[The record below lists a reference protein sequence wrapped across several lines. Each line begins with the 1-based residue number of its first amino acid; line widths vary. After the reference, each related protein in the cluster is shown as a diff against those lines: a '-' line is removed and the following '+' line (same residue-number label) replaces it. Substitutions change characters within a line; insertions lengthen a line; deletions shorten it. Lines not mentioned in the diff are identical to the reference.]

1 MRKFTHKDIEE
12 ALGQGFE
19 FQGIP
24 PTEAMEVCVDTRILK
39 EGDLFVGLKGGDK
52 LEIAAKA
59 AEKGARACVLSCECG
74 LLPCYRVVDTVKALQ
89 DLAAYQRARVQIP
102 MVAVTGSCGKTT
114 TKNMLGSIL
123 GTLGETLVTKGNLNN
138 EIGLPLTLLRLGE
151 EYSCAVVEMGM
162 NHKGEIL
169 ALSRLAR
176 PEAAVIT
183 NIGSAH
189 IEFLGSRE
197 NIAEAK
203 GEIFRGVPPC
213 GRVALPFECD
223 FFEKLSGMAKHLG
236 LEVISFG
243 KGGDVE
249 FRITKESGEGL
260 RGELTTP
267 AGKAEMTVPVLGGYN
282 ALNIAAAAA
291 GSLALI
297 PDIPLEN
304 LKKGLESVQGERLRN
319 EIHRALGATFILDCY
334 NANPDSL
341 SASLGM
347 LKDMPCEGRKIA
359 FLGDMLEIGEKAREA
374 HYAAGEKAGEFL
386 DALFVIGENAEHYL
400 AGAKAAGKG
409 CFVEVCQI
417 DDAAEK
423 LAEYIKKD
431 DLVLFKGSRAN
442 KLEDYFFAL
451 EK

>member
-1 MRKFTHKDIEE
+1 MRKFTHSDIEE
-12 ALGQGFE
+12 ALGRGFE

-24 PTEAMEVCVDTRILK
+24 PAEAMEVCVDTRILK
-39 EGDLFVGLKGGDK
+39 EGDLFVGLKGGDSP
-52 LEIAAKA
+52 EIAAKA
-59 AEKGARACVLSCECG
+59 AEQGARACVLSCECG
-74 LLPCYRVVDTVKALQ
+74 ALPCYRVVDTVKALQ

-123 GTLGETLVTKGNLNN
+123 GTVGETLVTKGNLNN
-138 EIGLPLTLLRLGE
+138 EIGLPLTLLRLGS
-151 EYSCAVVEMGM
+151 EYACAVVEMGM

-203 GEIFRGVPPC
+203 GEIFRGLPPC
-213 GRVALPFECD
+213 GRVALPYECD
-223 FFEKLSGMAKHLG
+223 FFEKLSNMAKLLG
-236 LEVISFG
+236 LSVLSFG

-249 FRITKESGEGL
+249 FSIKKESGEGL
-260 RGELTTP
+260 KGELRTP
-267 AGKAEMTVPVLGGYN
+267 KGYAEMTVPVLGGYN

-291 GSLALI
+291 GSLALL
-297 PDIPLEN
+297 PDIALEN
-304 LKKGLESVQGERLRN
+304 IKKGLENVQGERLRN
-319 EIHRALGATFILDCY
+319 EIHKALGATFILDCY

-347 LKDMPCEGRKIA
+347 LKSMPCEGRKIA

-374 HYAAGEKAGEFL
+374 HYAAGLAAGEFL
-386 DALFVIGENAEHYL
+386 DALFIIGENAEHYKT
-400 AGAKAAGKG
+400 GALAAGRG
-409 CFVEVCQI
+409 CRVEICRPEN
-417 DDAAEK
+417 AAEK
-423 LAEYIKKD
+423 LAESISSG
-431 DLVLFKGSRAN
+431 DLILFKGSRAN